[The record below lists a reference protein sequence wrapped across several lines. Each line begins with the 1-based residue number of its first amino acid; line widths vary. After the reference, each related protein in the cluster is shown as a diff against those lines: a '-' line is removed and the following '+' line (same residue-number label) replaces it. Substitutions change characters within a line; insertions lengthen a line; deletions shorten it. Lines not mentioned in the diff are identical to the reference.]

1 VRSARSPTSSTS
13 RKARAE
19 GAAVGGYVAALLGVL
34 GALAWLTGAAFLLP
48 SLGPSAYVLATSD
61 QSPRR
66 VAGGQFAGALAAFLA
81 VALLAGDAAP
91 LLGTQAQSPAGGRRI
106 AAALAA
112 TVAATAAMYA
122 TVLIVA
128 LGIAD
133 TGPAVVAFAAGVV
146 VLVGT
151 HLAAKRAGVW
161 RPATVS
167 A

>member
-1 VRSARSPTSSTS
+1 M
-13 RKARAE
+13 ARAE
-19 GAAVGGYVAALLGVL
+19 GAAVGGYVAVLLGVL

-66 VAGGQFAGALAAFLA
+66 VVGGQFAGALAAFFA
-81 VALLAGDAAP
+81 VVVVAGDAAP
-91 LLGTQAQSPAGGRRI
+91 LLGTPAQSPAGGRRI

-122 TVLIVA
+122 TDTRHAPAYATVLIVA

-133 TGPAVVAFAAGVV
+133 TGAAVLAFAAGVV

-151 HLAAKRAGVW
+151 HLAAKRTGAW
-161 RPATVS
+161 RPGDYS
-167 A
+167 SS